1 MNETES
7 ASKHTI
13 IAAWVFGS
21 IILLFYMA
29 VFAFMPAS
37 LPDYK
42 HKMLAIVSA
51 LLCGLFMFFLVGSL
65 KVTINLSNQWTKL
78 GIQSGGGAA
87 AFVLI
92 LWWWNNPNFAPIQST
107 PSEIVKPIPSPTPE
121 IKPTPS
127 PAKTTQIIRNNTGK
141 AVNAGG
147 NISIHQPT
155 HTPTKPTPRP
165 ASIYQQIDGNSGTAI
180 NAGGDVVVDKLEK

>member
-1 MNETES
+1 MNQTES

-13 IAAWVFGS
+13 IASWVFGS
-21 IILLFYMA
+21 ILLLFYMA

-42 HKMLAIVSA
+42 HKMLAILSA

-65 KVTINLSNQWTKL
+65 KVTINLSNKSTKW

-92 LWWWNNPNFAPIQST
+92 LWCGVILISRLYKAHPARKSKPYQAIQLLKPNLYPRRVNLLPNSNPRQHPINQATKQKS
-107 PSEIVKPIPSPTPE
+107 PKPLNTIAE
-121 IKPTPS
+121 KP
-127 PAKTTQIIRNNTGK
+127 
-141 AVNAGG
+141 
-147 NISIHQPT
+147 
-155 HTPTKPTPRP
+155 
-165 ASIYQQIDGNSGTAI
+165 
-180 NAGGDVVVDKLEK
+180 